1 MVSISNKTSTVR
13 RATAKGRIYLPQVAF
28 DMLARDPTGTT
39 WKKGDVFGTAR
50 IAGIMGGKRTSD
62 MIPLCHP
69 ISLTD
74 LKVGFRL
81 DKGDAGGWVAV
92 KATAECEGKTGVEVS
107 VISASNL
114 RSRILTMSTSLFI

>member
-1 MVSISNKTSTVR
+1 MVSISNKNSTVR

-28 DMLARDPTGTT
+28 DMLARDPSGTT

-50 IAGIMGGKRTSD
+50 IAGIMGGKRTSE

-74 LKVGFRL
+74 LKVAFRL
-81 DKGDAGGWVAV
+81 DESDAGGWVAV
-92 KATAECEGKTGVEVS
+92 KATAECEGKTGVEVGILS
-107 VISASNL
+107 EVKL
-114 RSRILTMSTSLFI
+114 RE